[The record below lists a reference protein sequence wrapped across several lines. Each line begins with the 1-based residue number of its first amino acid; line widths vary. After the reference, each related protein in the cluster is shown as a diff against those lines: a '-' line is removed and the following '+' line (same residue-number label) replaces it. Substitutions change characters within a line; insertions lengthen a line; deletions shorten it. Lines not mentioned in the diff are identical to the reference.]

1 MIFKIC
7 ILLNLLFLIVFKIQ
21 ANSFPEHLVSFLK
34 QKNLAYSDSM
44 SIIVYNDIS
53 SKKWLTCSS
62 PTFIASNTL
71 KLFGLMNIEVIC
83 EKIHQFIQVEVKV
96 KGEYIVAA
104 RNIKKGKKIVNSDIS
119 TKYGYL
125 DKNKLNA
132 HLDKKKILNLMS
144 LKNIKK
150 NELIT
155 RNLLRPMWLIKI
167 HQKVSV
173 TIKDIGF
180 IIISEGH
187 AMNNAYRNQKV
198 KIKLDN
204 GTIISGIVNDKGVIM
219 VNR

>member
-21 ANSFPEHLVSFLK
+21 ANSFPEHLVNFLK
-34 QKNLAYSDSM
+34 QKNLAYADSM
-44 SIIVYNDIS
+44 SIILYNDIS

-96 KGEYIVAA
+96 KGEYIVAS
-104 RNIKKGKKIVNSDIS
+104 RNIKKGTRIVDSDIS
-119 TKYGYL
+119 IKYGYL
-125 DKNKLNA
+125 DKNKFNA
-132 HLDKKKILNLMS
+132 HLNKKKILNLMS

-155 RNLLRPMWLIKI
+155 KNLLRPMWLIKI

-173 TIKDIGF
+173 TIRDVGF
-180 IIISEGH
+180 TIVSEGY

-204 GTIISGIVNDKGVIM
+204 GTIISGIVNNTGVIM